1 MFDIDTGMHA
11 DLSAPPTIHFT
22 MIFNTFVM
30 MTLFNEL
37 NSRKI
42 HGERNIF
49 SGFFT
54 NPIFYTIL
62 IVTTISQVSE
72 LLKHSLFEGPNFI
85 IDLFR

>member
-1 MFDIDTGMHA
+1 MHA
-11 DLSAPPTIHFT
+11 DLNAPPTIHFT

-49 SGFFT
+49 EGFFT

-62 IVTTISQVSE
+62 IITTIAQVIQS
-72 LLKHSLFEGPNFI
+72 SISIDFE
-85 IDLFR
+85 DK

>member
-62 IVTTISQVSE
+62 IVTTISQVSARPADRE
-72 LLKHSLFEGPNFI
+72 IAAVFHRLIG
-85 IDLFR
+85 R